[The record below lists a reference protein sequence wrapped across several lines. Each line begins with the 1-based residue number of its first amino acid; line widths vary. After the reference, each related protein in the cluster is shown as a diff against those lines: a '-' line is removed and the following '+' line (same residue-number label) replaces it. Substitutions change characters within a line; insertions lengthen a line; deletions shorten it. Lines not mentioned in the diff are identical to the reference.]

1 MLRKLID
8 NLYLLSLQPIAHH
21 SGKSSFHLW
30 SATACLGPIYTRW
43 GERYQQFYFLFFLH
57 TLIDLTP
64 VFSYVSLTF
73 ARKWLILAVWDLIR
87 LGAVYKLNCSL
98 RLTGCLFTVFTPDMH
113 YDLGCVCVCV
123 CVHKWVSIDIMSAPD
138 GYSEH
143 FFFFFFFQSGLHIHF
158 LDHMQHQI
166 SNCTASPARG
176 SHFWHYIVNK
186 RSYKCDTST
195 SWRMVDQSWW
205 AWRDKNRKRN
215 SNLTFS
221 KEKAVSPE
229 LSTLTGGSQA
239 LSVR

>member
-1 MLRKLID
+1 M
-8 NLYLLSLQPIAHH
+8 
-21 SGKSSFHLW
+21 SGPHLHEMRW
-30 SATACLGPIYTRW
+30 EISAV
-43 GERYQQFYFLFFLH
+43 FFFFFLH

-143 FFFFFFFQSGLHIHF
+143 FFFFPKWAPHSLPRPHATSDFKLHSITGERKPF
-158 LDHMQHQI
+158 LTLH
-166 SNCTASPARG
+166 
-176 SHFWHYIVNK
+176 
-186 RSYKCDTST
+186 
-195 SWRMVDQSWW
+195 
-205 AWRDKNRKRN
+205 RKQ
-215 SNLTFS
+215 
-221 KEKAVSPE
+221 EVI
-229 LSTLTGGSQA
+229 
-239 LSVR
+239 

>member
-1 MLRKLID
+1 MQQHVWAPSTRDEVRDI
-8 NLYLLSLQPIAHH
+8 
-21 SGKSSFHLW
+21 SSF
-30 SATACLGPIYTRW
+30 I
-43 GERYQQFYFLFFLH
+43 FYFFLH

-143 FFFFFFFQSGLHIHF
+143 FFFFFFFSKVGSTFTSSTTRNIRFQTA
-158 LDHMQHQI
+158 QHHRREEAI
-166 SNCTASPARG
+166 SD
-176 SHFWHYIVNK
+176 I
-186 RSYKCDTST
+186 TS
-195 SWRMVDQSWW
+195 
-205 AWRDKNRKRN
+205 
-215 SNLTFS
+215 
-221 KEKAVSPE
+221 
-229 LSTLTGGSQA
+229 
-239 LSVR
+239 